1 MTSRRSAPLSPHDRR
16 RELVDVTVQLVRD
29 RHEVPSTR
37 DIAAAAGIAEG
48 TIFRA
53 FDTKDALLAAVVGA
67 VACPVPLRRALAGVD
82 PQLPLRERTELAAR
96 LLMDR
101 FTELFDL
108 LGPLGVMGPPP
119 HHPHPDCP
127 EPDARIPAAAPSETA
142 LTRLFAADADRLRLP
157 PSEFAHVLRLLT
169 FAGSSRH
176 VAETALYAGEAPLL
190 SLQCPAQLPPT
201 NSFQDADAGGRR
213 DPPVAVRLRPAPH
226 RARG

>member
-1 MTSRRSAPLSPHDRR
+1 M
-16 RELVDVTVQLVRD
+16 
-29 RHEVPSTR
+29 
-37 DIAAAAGIAEG
+37 
-48 TIFRA
+48 
-53 FDTKDALLAAVVGA
+53 
-67 VACPVPLRRALAGVD
+67 
-82 PQLPLRERTELAAR
+82 PLRERTELAAR

-176 VAETALYAGEAPLL
+176 VAETALTPESVSDLLLDGALLRAGAPPLRAAIA
-190 SLQCPAQLPPT
+190 PACW
-201 NSFQDADAGGRR
+201 A
-213 DPPVAVRLRPAPH
+213 APSSTFPSH
-226 RARG
+226 AKENPC

>member
-1 MTSRRSAPLSPHDRR
+1 MNSRRSAPLSPHDRR
-16 RELVDVTVQLVRD
+16 RELVDVTVQLVRE

-67 VACPVPLRRALAGVD
+67 VACPVPLRRALEGVD

-96 LLMDR
+96 LLMRR
-101 FTELFDL
+101 FAELFDL

-127 EPDARIPAAAPSETA
+127 EPEARIPAAAPSETPLA
-142 LTRLFAADADRLRLP
+142 RLFAADADRLRLP
-157 PSEFAHVLRLLT
+157 PSEFAHVLRLLA
-169 FAGSSRH
+169 FAGGSRH
-176 VAETALYAGEAPLL
+176 VAEAALTPESVRDLLLDGALLREGAPPLGAAIAPTCCAG
-190 SLQCPAQLPPT
+190 
-201 NSFQDADAGGRR
+201 
-213 DPPVAVRLRPAPH
+213 PAPTTSPSH
-226 RARG
+226 PKENPC